1 MTLGHK
7 ITLLL
12 SFMGVVTIIVFFW
25 FASQMFRH
33 VNNFQSSM
41 AKNELA
47 LKAAEEQSLN
57 TLKEK
62 TGQMSTEMSDHFSKM
77 AAELQRM
84 SKEEEIFNENFL
96 QRQNQHFDEVDNFF
110 RHTRKRDS

>member
-12 SFMGVVTIIVFFW
+12 AFMGVVTIIMFFW
-25 FASQMFRH
+25 FASQMFHH

-41 AKNELA
+41 AKDELA
-47 LKAAEEQSLN
+47 LKAAGERSLKK
-57 TLKEK
+57 LKEK
-62 TGQMSTEMSDHFSKM
+62 AGQMGAEVSDHFSKM
-77 AAELQRM
+77 AAELERM

-96 QRQNQHFDEVDNFF
+96 QRQNQHFDEVDNFLCYK
-110 RHTRKRDS
+110 RKRAP

>member
-12 SFMGVVTIIVFFW
+12 SFMGVISFIFFFW

-33 VNNFQSSM
+33 VNDFQLSM
-41 AKNELA
+41 AKDELA
-47 LKAAEEQSLN
+47 LKAAGEGSLKK
-57 TLKEK
+57 LKDK
-62 TGQMSTEMSDHFSKM
+62 AGHMGTEMSDHFGKM

-84 SKEEEIFNENFL
+84 GKEEEAFNENFL

-110 RHTRKRDS
+110 RHKKKSF

>member
-41 AKNELA
+41 AKDELA
-47 LKAAEEQSLN
+47 LKAASKHSLKKLEE
-57 TLKEK
+57 KA
-62 TGQMSTEMSDHFSKM
+62 GQMGTEMSDHFNKM
-77 AAELQRM
+77 EAELQRM
-84 SKEEEIFNENFL
+84 SKEEEIFNEGFL
-96 QRQNQHFDEVDNFF
+96 QRQSQHFDEVDNFLCYK
-110 RHTRKRDS
+110 RKRAP